1 MAVSL
6 RMDPML
12 EKELAL
18 AAKRRGI
25 SKSRFIV
32 EAVERALGRKDP
44 YAMLLKIQA
53 QQAAGQF
60 GPLSAAED
68 STELQY
74 DSESSRQLMLQKFRD
89 KYGVGS
95 TG

>member
-44 YAMLLKIQA
+44 YAMLLKVHA
-53 QQAAGQF
+53 QLAAGQF
-60 GPLSAAED
+60 GPPVAPENG
-68 STELQY
+68 TELQY
-74 DSESSRQLMLQKFRD
+74 DSETSRQVMLRKFRD
-89 KYGVGS
+89 KHDVGS
-95 TG
+95 AG

>member
-12 EKELAL
+12 EKELDL

-60 GPLSAAED
+60 GPPVTPAEG
-68 STELQY
+68 TELQY
-74 DSESSRQLMLQKFRD
+74 DSETSRQLMLKKFKD
-89 KYGVGS
+89 KHGVGS
-95 TG
+95 AG